1 MTKAEGHQLRI
12 KIQRDEL
19 IKDIKTEMLRN
30 GAQQI
35 DLHNP
40 IIFTYIDDQSNEVIS
55 SITLDERV
63 FIDSGYDIDV
73 VSLQDLSTD
82 QLIALLEIIE
92 LEQFEIDELI
102 ED

>member
-19 IKDIKTEMLRN
+19 IKDIKTEMLRS

-35 DLHNP
+35 ELHNP
-40 IIFTYIDDQSNEVIS
+40 IIFTYIDDQTNEVIS
-55 SITLDERV
+55 AITLDERV
-63 FIDSGYDIDV
+63 FLDSGYDMDV

>member
-19 IKDIKTEMLRN
+19 IKDIKTEMLRS

-35 DLHNP
+35 ELHNP
-40 IIFTYIDDQSNEVIS
+40 IIFSYIDDQTNEVIS
-55 SITLDERV
+55 GITLDERV
-63 FIDSGYDIDV
+63 FLDSGYDMDV

>member
-40 IIFTYIDDQSNEVIS
+40 IIFSYIDDQTNEVIS

-63 FIDSGYDIDV
+63 FIDSGYDMDV

-92 LEQFEIDELI
+92 LEQFEIDEII

>member
-63 FIDSGYDIDV
+63 FIDSGYDMDV

>member
-40 IIFTYIDDQSNEVIS
+40 IIFSYIDDQSNEVIS

-63 FIDSGYDIDV
+63 FIDSGYDMDV

-92 LEQFEIDELI
+92 LEQFEIDEII

>member
-63 FIDSGYDIDV
+63 FIDSGYDMDV

-92 LEQFEIDELI
+92 LEQFEIDEII

>member
-19 IKDIKTEMLRN
+19 IKDIKTEMLRS

-35 DLHNP
+35 ELHNP
-40 IIFTYIDDQSNEVIS
+40 IIFSYIVDQTNEVIS
-55 SITLDERV
+55 AITLDERV
-63 FIDSGYDIDV
+63 FLDSGYDMDV